1 MALDDNRCMTK
12 QIPSNAEDPTEALL
26 LDLIGECRAMLREQ
40 VRPSFD
46 TAEDIHDRRES
57 VSAAISLAKTGAKL
71 SDAIARLRGGH
82 PAPELRQ
89 RITVEKIQR
98 LSNAGEGGG

>member
-1 MALDDNRCMTK
+1 MTK
-12 QIPSNAEDPTEALL
+12 QITPRTDDITERLL
-26 LDLIGECRAMLREQ
+26 QDLIAECHAMLREQ

-46 TAEDIHDRRES
+46 TGEDLHDRRAS
-57 VSAAISLAKTGAKL
+57 VNSAIGLAETGAKL
-71 SDAIARLRGGH
+71 SDAIARLRGG

-89 RITVEKIQR
+89 RIMVERVQR